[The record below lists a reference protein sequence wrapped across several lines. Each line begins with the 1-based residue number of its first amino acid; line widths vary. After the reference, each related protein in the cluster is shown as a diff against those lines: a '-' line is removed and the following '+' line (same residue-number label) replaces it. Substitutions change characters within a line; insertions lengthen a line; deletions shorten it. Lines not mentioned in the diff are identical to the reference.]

1 MPPSRSPYRPVRG
14 DDGGVPYLVP
24 PMDPEPPPDYVE
36 FVAGC
41 LPVLHDEATRLVG
54 GSEHADEVST
64 EALTDIAGQWRRLQW
79 RSRLTRRDAP
89 AEVLRRR
96 LAARAKQW
104 RDDQIYEVDVQ
115 VGPPVQ
121 FGSFE
126 PARVSWSDTPPA
138 TVNFGSTR
146 PVPAMAGGAGA
157 DFRPPAPA
165 LRTATPRP
173 PAPQSVARRLA
184 PLVDPTV
191 RPQAR
196 PTAEAAIAWVHAYRR
211 HKWHQF
217 ARVAT
222 AVFVVTALVIRV
234 LSALSPA

>member
-1 MPPSRSPYRPVRG
+1 
-14 DDGGVPYLVP
+14 
-24 PMDPEPPPDYVE
+24 MDPEPPPDYVE

-96 LAARAKQW
+96 LAVRAKQW

-115 VGPPVQ
+115 VGSPPAE
-121 FGSFE
+121 FGPETTAFE
-126 PARVSWSDTPPA
+126 PVRVGWSTAPPA
-138 TVNFGSTR
+138 TVSFGPSR
-146 PVPAMAGGAGA
+146 PVPAMAGRGGAGSL
-157 DFRPPAPA
+157 PPVPA